1 MYRFFFL
8 IISFSLLFSVLKA
21 EIVNE
26 IIISGNK
33 RVSQETV
40 KIYGEIKINQDYKER
55 DLNLILNNLYQT
67 NFFEDVKISLSN
79 GVLRIVLKEYPSIN
93 QLIII
98 GEKSK
103 KYKEQI
109 KKVIYTKEKGS
120 LIKSRLS
127 NDIELI
133 ESLYSSLGYNVA
145 KAEAKLKKIVEH
157 ELRFQTLVS

>member
-8 IISFSLLFSVLKA
+8 IISFSFLFSALKA

-79 GVLRIVLKEYPSIN
+79 GILRVVLKEYPSIN
-93 QLIII
+93 QGQIPIKTQIILNLKF
-98 GEKSK
+98 KSLL
-103 KYKEQI
+103 KELMNFI
-109 KKVIYTKEKGS
+109 VDIFEKGKN
-120 LIKSRLS
+120 LNKS
-127 NDIELI
+127 
-133 ESLYSSLGYNVA
+133 
-145 KAEAKLKKIVEH
+145 
-157 ELRFQTLVS
+157 

>member
-40 KIYGEIKINQDYKER
+40 KIYGEIKINKDYKER

-79 GVLRIVLKEYPSIN
+79 GILRIVLKEYPSIN
-93 QLIII
+93 QGQIPIKTQIILNLKF
-98 GEKSK
+98 KSLL
-103 KYKEQI
+103 KELMNFI
-109 KKVIYTKEKGS
+109 VDIFEKGKN
-120 LIKSRLS
+120 LNKS
-127 NDIELI
+127 
-133 ESLYSSLGYNVA
+133 
-145 KAEAKLKKIVEH
+145 
-157 ELRFQTLVS
+157 